1 MKTTPERRR
10 GESAPV
16 SKCLDYV
23 LETNKHFTDRVDYR
37 RARCVWANYT
47 LQGVW
52 NIVYESGPE
61 ADIELYEENAVRLTD
76 ELMDVI
82 VADILDRPEP
92 DLEIDPEL
100 VEFIRDHDRETRGQH
115 IRTNSDRYN
124 EFIQILEQADWNV
137 DLITGIFSGGIT
149 PMLVASEILDSE
161 WAVVRYSPARDDT
174 DAMVSPRMGDRI
186 FQTERTLL
194 LDDMIESATTLDTV
208 CTRLRSLGV
217 IQIDAAIL
225 YALHDDWSDIEFKY
239 DYHSA

>member
-23 LETNKHFTDRVDYR
+23 LETSKHFDDSVDYR

-52 NIVYESGPE
+52 NIVYGSGPE

-76 ELMDVI
+76 ELTDVI
-82 VADILDRPEP
+82 VADILNRPEP
-92 DLEIDPEL
+92 DLEINPEL
-100 VEFIRDHDRETRGQH
+100 IEFARDHDRETRGQH
-115 IRTNSDRYN
+115 IRTNSDKYN
-124 EFIQILEQADWNV
+124 EFIQILDQADW
-137 DLITGIFSGGIT
+137 DIELITGIFSGGIT
-149 PMLVASEILDSE
+149 PMLIASEILDLE

-174 DAMVSPRMGDRI
+174 DVRVSPLMEDRI
-186 FQTERTLL
+186 SQTERTLL
-194 LDDMIESATTLDTV
+194 VDDMIESATTIDNV
-208 CTRLRSLGV
+208 CARLRPLGV
-217 IQIDAAIL
+217 SQIDAAIL
-225 YALHDDWSDIEFKY
+225 YSINDDWSDVEFKF